1 MLMAGLLL
9 NYSLNRRKFSKSD
22 FMELLFFG
30 K

>member
-1 MLMAGLLL
+1 MLTAGLLL
-9 NYSLNRRKFSKSD
+9 NFTLNKRKFSKSD